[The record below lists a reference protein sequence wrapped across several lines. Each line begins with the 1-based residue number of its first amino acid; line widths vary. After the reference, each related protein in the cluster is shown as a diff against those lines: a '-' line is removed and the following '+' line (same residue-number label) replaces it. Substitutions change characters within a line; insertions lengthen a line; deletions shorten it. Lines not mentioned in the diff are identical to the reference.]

1 MRRLR
6 PVLCLAAAV
15 ATLAA
20 GPTVPA
26 QASTSA
32 KVLTAA
38 SLNSPA
44 SGPYGSSIWLTG
56 TLWRY
61 GTSTKVA
68 GATVYLQRSPHGRNT
83 WANLRSAV
91 TNSSGGY
98 AFAVVQTGAYDYRAR
113 YYGSATYTGALSRV
127 RYPVTTQKVLF
138 DGISTTSYSTGAVR
152 ATGRVYPTPPNRTP
166 VLLYRWDAA
175 ARKWVGTATGYTS
188 GNAVTIS
195 TVRPASVA
203 SYRLVVG
210 ARAPWGAG
218 LSAPRTFAH
227 YRWRGIFARPVNG
240 ASGPGGYFVRPP
252 AESPTRTRVHL
263 SVDPSPS
270 PFILAMNTTGCSR
283 FVALTTPT
291 YLPGPVTLIWDSDR
305 LLTQATLN
313 PGNPPHQADYALH
326 PSENELRL
334 WLTNGQ
340 SSSSAQ
346 LESDIKVL
354 CSN

>member
-1 MRRLR
+1 MRSLR
-6 PVLCLAAAV
+6 HVLCLTAVIAA
-15 ATLAA
+15 LAA
-20 GPTVPA
+20 GSNIPA

-44 SGPYGSSIWLTG
+44 SGPYGSAIWLTG

-83 WANLRSAV
+83 WVNLRSAV

-98 AFAVVQTGAYDYRAR
+98 AFAVSQAGAFDYRAR

-138 DGISTTSYSTGAVR
+138 DGISTTSYSTGAVK

-175 ARKWVGTATGYTS
+175 ARKWVGVATGYSS
-188 GNAVTIS
+188 GNAVTIN

-203 SYRLVVG
+203 SYRLIVG

-227 YRWRGIFARPVNG
+227 YLWRGIFARPVNG
-240 ASGPGGYFVRPP
+240 ATGPGRYYVLPP
-252 AESPTRTRVHL
+252 NESPTRTRVGVD
-263 SVDPSPS
+263 VDPGSS
-270 PFILAMNTTGCSR
+270 SFILAMNTTGCRR
-283 FVALTTPT
+283 FVAVTTPQ
-291 YLPGPVTLIWDSDR
+291 YVPAPVTLIWDSDR
-305 LLTQATLN
+305 LLTQAQLVQSS
-313 PGNPPHQADYALH
+313 PPHQADYELF
-326 PSENELRL
+326 PGEDELRL
-334 WLTNGQ
+334 WINNPNTTVTAELG
-340 SSSSAQ
+340 
-346 LESDIKVL
+346 SDIKVL